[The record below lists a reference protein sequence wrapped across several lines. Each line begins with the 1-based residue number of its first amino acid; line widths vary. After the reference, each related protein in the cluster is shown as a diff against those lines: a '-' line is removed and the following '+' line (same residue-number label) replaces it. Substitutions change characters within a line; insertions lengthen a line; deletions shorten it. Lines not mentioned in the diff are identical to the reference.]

1 MSCDWEE
8 DLDNASS
15 GVSRMDIDCGSTNY
29 SNNDS
34 ERPNRVLGSGLLG
47 RKNGVGR
54 GRGIFMTM
62 NSGENSEN
70 FSSDRPSRGR
80 SCFKCNEEGHMA
92 RECPNAGQAGGGESS
107 FGSGRP
113 SRREPNKCYKCNE
126 EGHMARDCPNA
137 GQGGDSGNSYG
148 NNRPPRR
155 DGNKCFK
162 CQEEGHRARDC
173 PNSAQTDNE
182 GSSFGNS
189 YSGRSRDSNDTS
201 QRKCYKCNGEGHF
214 ARECPNSAQD
224 DDGNKKDFKKSG
236 CFKCGEDGHLAK
248 DCENPTQQRV
258 GENGEVKP
266 APVTYVPTELSE
278 EELFDQGVSVGINF
292 SAYQSAAVKVSST
305 DDTPNIHKKIESF
318 SEANL
323 RKLLLD
329 NIAKAKYTTP
339 TPVQKHTIPVVMS
352 GRDLMACAQTGSGK
366 TAAFLL
372 PILHY
377 ILSNNI
383 DCSLE
388 DNQIRPTALV
398 LSPTRELAI
407 QIFNEARKFAN
418 ESIVRVC
425 ICYGGT
431 SVSHQIRTMQRRGC
445 HILVATPGRLLDFVN
460 KGSITFSSMKFLV
473 LDEADRMIDMG
484 FKPDVDKVVEHPTTP
499 PKGERQTL
507 MFSATFSVNIQQ
519 LAKNYLND
527 YVFVAV
533 GIVGSANVDVKQTVL
548 QIDKVNKREALVGFI
563 KDQLEE
569 NRDEKILVF
578 VETKRMAD
586 FIAVYLCNNEINA
599 TSIHGDRFQHQ
610 REEALSEF
618 KSGKRNVL
626 VATAVAARGLDIK
639 GVGIVMN
646 FDMPKDI
653 DEYVHRIGRTGRVG
667 NPGKAVSYFD
677 IGMDAHLSEDLVKL
691 LRDAGQE
698 VPDWLVQC
706 SATSGVS
713 DGSYTGQKTFG
724 ALDIRK
730 KGIKT
735 EMYPIPA
742 LAAFGGPLPVSDS
755 FPKDEEEES
764 WE

>member
-1 MSCDWEE
+1 MCTKKWVMI
-8 DLDNASS
+8 AF
-15 GVSRMDIDCGSTNY
+15 
-29 SNNDS
+29 
-34 ERPNRVLGSGLLG
+34 
-47 RKNGVGR
+47 
-54 GRGIFMTM
+54 IF
-62 NSGENSEN
+62 
-70 FSSDRPSRGR
+70 
-80 SCFKCNEEGHMA
+80 
-92 RECPNAGQAGGGESS
+92 Q
-107 FGSGRP
+107 
-113 SRREPNKCYKCNE
+113 
-126 EGHMARDCPNA
+126 
-137 GQGGDSGNSYG
+137 
-148 NNRPPRR
+148 
-155 DGNKCFK
+155 

-189 YSGRSRDSNDTS
+189 YSGRSRDSNDTN
-201 QRKCYKCNGEGHF
+201 QKKCFKCNGEGHF
-214 ARECPNSAQD
+214 ARECPNEAQ
-224 DDGNKKDFKKSG
+224 DDGNKKDFKKYG

-248 DCENPTQQRV
+248 DCENPTQTGARV
-258 GENGEVKP
+258 GENGEAKP

-305 DDTPNIHKKIESF
+305 DDSPNIHKKVESF

-339 TPVQKHTIPVVMS
+339 TPVQKHTIPVIMS

-372 PILHY
+372 PILHN

-388 DNQIRPTALV
+388 DNQIRPTALI

-425 ICYGGT
+425 ICY
-431 SVSHQIRTMQRRGC
+431 
-445 HILVATPGRLLDFVN
+445 
-460 KGSITFSSMKFLV
+460 GSITFSSMKFLV

-548 QIDKVNKREALVGFI
+548 QVDKVSKREALVGFI

-569 NRDEKILVF
+569 NKDEKILVF

-586 FIAVYLCNNEINA
+586 FIAVYLCTNEINA

-677 IGMDAHLSEDLVKL
+677 LGMDGHLSEDLVKL
-691 LRDAGQE
+691 LTDAGQE
-698 VPDWLVQC
+698 VP
-706 SATSGVS
+706 
-713 DGSYTGQKTFG
+713 
-724 ALDIRK
+724 R
-730 KGIKT
+730 
-735 EMYPIPA
+735 
-742 LAAFGGPLPVSDS
+742 LASSV
-755 FPKDEEEES
+755 
-764 WE
+764 

>member
-1 MSCDWEE
+1 
-8 DLDNASS
+8 
-15 GVSRMDIDCGSTNY
+15 Y
-29 SNNDS
+29 
-34 ERPNRVLGSGLLG
+34 
-47 RKNGVGR
+47 
-54 GRGIFMTM
+54 
-62 NSGENSEN
+62 
-70 FSSDRPSRGR
+70 
-80 SCFKCNEEGHMA
+80 FKCNEEGHMA

-126 EGHMARDCPNA
+126 EGHMARTAQMQDRVVIQEILM
-137 GQGGDSGNSYG
+137 GTTDLLGGT
-148 NNRPPRR
+148 
-155 DGNKCFK
+155 
-162 CQEEGHRARDC
+162 CQEGGHRARDC

-214 ARECPNSAQD
+214 ARECPNSAQ
-224 DDGNKKDFKKSG
+224 
-236 CFKCGEDGHLAK
+236 CGEDGHLAK

-339 TPVQKHTIPVVMS
+339 TPVQKHTIPVIMS

-372 PILHY
+372 PILHN

-499 PKGERQTL
+499 SQRRK
-507 MFSATFSVNIQQ
+507 ADIQQ

-586 FIAVYLCNNEINA
+586 FIAVYLCNNEVNA